1 MHLFGAP
8 NERADR
14 SSPNWVTG
22 QPVGLQHHTD
32 PRRNGALG
40 LVLAFPARTFGCR
53 PAMINEALQRLLIEN
68 LTTATLLLNSRLRLE
83 YMNPAAEMLLAV
95 SGQRSHGQFISELF
109 TESPEALAALRQAV
123 EEAHPFTKREATLTS
138 ATGQSL
144 TVDYAVTPVLTRQET
159 MLLLEVLP
167 RDRLLRITKE
177 EAQLSKQETTKML
190 VRGLAHEIKNPLG
203 GIRGAAQLL
212 ARELPE
218 EHLKDY
224 TEVIIEEA
232 DRLRNL
238 VDRMLGSNKLP
249 SLAMTNIH
257 EVLEHV
263 ASLIEAECQGSIIL
277 VRDYDPSIPEVL
289 MDREQMIQAVLN
301 IMRNAMQALAGQNEL
316 GLGRLTLRTR
326 TLRQFTIGHIRHR
339 LVARIEIIDNGPGI
353 PAELQNTLF
362 YPMVSGRPDGTGL
375 GLAIT
380 QNIISQ
386 HQGLIECE
394 SHPGHTVFSIF
405 LPLEQGA
412 TSA

>member
-1 MHLFGAP
+1 MP
-8 NERADR
+8 MTIND
-14 SSPNWVTG
+14 
-22 QPVGLQHHTD
+22 
-32 PRRNGALG
+32 ALH
-40 LVLAFPARTFGCR
+40 
-53 PAMINEALQRLLIEN
+53 RLLLDN
-68 LTTATLLLNSRLRLE
+68 LTTATLLLNADLRLE

-109 TESPEALAALRQAV
+109 TESTEALSALRQAV
-123 EEAHPFTKREATLTS
+123 EHAHPFNKREAVLT
-138 ATGQSL
+138 ALTGQTL
-144 TVDYAVTPVLTRQET
+144 TVDYAVTPILNRGET
-159 MLLLEVLP
+159 LLLLEVHP

-218 EHLKDY
+218 ESLKDY
-224 TEVIIEEA
+224 TNVIIEEA

-249 SLAMTNIH
+249 SLAMTNVH
-257 EVLEHV
+257 EVLERV
-263 ASLIEAECQGSIIL
+263 GSLVEAESQGSITL
-277 VRDYDPSIPEVL
+277 VRDYDPSIPDVL
-289 MDREQMIQAVLN
+289 IDREQMIQAVLN
-301 IMRNAMQALAGQNEL
+301 IVRNAMQAIGAQNEL
-316 GLGRLTLRTR
+316 RLGRITLRTR

-339 LVARIEIIDNGPGI
+339 LVTKLEIIDNGPGI
-353 PAELQNTLF
+353 PPELQETIF
-362 YPMVSGRPDGTGL
+362 YPMVSGRADGTGL

-405 LPLEQGA
+405 LPLEQGV
-412 TSA
+412 TPS

>member
-1 MHLFGAP
+1 MTISDA
-8 NERADR
+8 
-14 SSPNWVTG
+14 
-22 QPVGLQHHTD
+22 QH
-32 PRRNGALG
+32 
-40 LVLAFPARTFGCR
+40 
-53 PAMINEALQRLLIEN
+53 RLLLDN
-68 LTTATLLLNSRLRLE
+68 LTTATLLLDAQLRLE

-109 TESPEALAALRQAV
+109 TESAEALSALRQAV
-123 EEAHPFTKREATLTS
+123 EHAHPFTKREALLTS
-138 ATGQSL
+138 LNGQSI
-144 TVDYAVTPVLTRQET
+144 TVDYAVTPILHQGTT
-159 MLLLEVLP
+159 LLLLEVHP

-218 EHLKDY
+218 DGLRDY
-224 TEVIIEEA
+224 TDVIIEEA

-249 SLAMTNIH
+249 SLSMTNIH
-257 EVLEHV
+257 EVLERV
-263 ASLIEAECQGSIIL
+263 CSLIDAESQGGITL
-277 VRDYDPSIPEVL
+277 VRDYDPSLPDVL
-289 MDREQMIQAVLN
+289 IDREQMIQAVLN
-301 IMRNAMQALAGQNEL
+301 IMRNAMQAIGHKNEL
-316 GLGRLTLRTR
+316 RLGRISLRSR
-326 TLRQFTIGHIRHR
+326 AMRQFTIGHVRHR
-339 LVARIEIIDNGPGI
+339 LVARVEITDNGPGI
-353 PAELQNTLF
+353 PAELQDTLF

-394 SHPGHTVFSIF
+394 SHPGHTTFSIF

-412 TSA
+412 TAS

>member
-1 MHLFGAP
+1 MTISDA
-8 NERADR
+8 
-14 SSPNWVTG
+14 
-22 QPVGLQHHTD
+22 QH
-32 PRRNGALG
+32 
-40 LVLAFPARTFGCR
+40 
-53 PAMINEALQRLLIEN
+53 RLLLDN
-68 LTTATLLLNSRLRLE
+68 LTTATLLLNGELRLE

-109 TESPEALAALRQAV
+109 TESTEALSSLRQAV
-123 EEAHPFTKREATLTS
+123 EQAHPFTKREAQLTS
-138 ATGQSL
+138 LTGQTI
-144 TVDYAVTPVLTRQET
+144 TVDYAVTPILHQGQTL
-159 MLLLEVLP
+159 LLLEVHP

-218 EHLKDY
+218 DGLRDY
-224 TEVIIEEA
+224 TNVIIEEA

-257 EVLEHV
+257 EVLERV
-263 ASLIEAECQGSIIL
+263 CSLVEAESQGCITL
-277 VRDYDPSIPEVL
+277 VRDYDPSLPDVL
-289 MDREQMIQAVLN
+289 IDREQMIQAVLN
-301 IMRNAMQALAGQNEL
+301 IVRNAMQAISSQNEL
-316 GLGRLTLRTR
+316 RLGRITLRSR
-326 TLRQFTIGHIRHR
+326 ALRQFTIGHVRHR
-339 LVARIEIIDNGPGI
+339 LVARVEIIDNGPGI
-353 PAELQNTLF
+353 PPELQDTLF

-394 SHPGHTVFSIF
+394 SHAGHTAFSIY

-412 TSA
+412 TAS

>member
-1 MHLFGAP
+1 MTISDA
-8 NERADR
+8 
-14 SSPNWVTG
+14 
-22 QPVGLQHHTD
+22 QH
-32 PRRNGALG
+32 
-40 LVLAFPARTFGCR
+40 
-53 PAMINEALQRLLIEN
+53 RLLLDN
-68 LTTATLLLNSRLRLE
+68 LTTATLLLNAELRLE

-109 TESPEALAALRQAV
+109 TESTEALSSLRQAV
-123 EEAHPFTKREATLTS
+123 EQAHPFTKREAQLTS
-138 ATGQSL
+138 LTGQTI
-144 TVDYAVTPVLTRQET
+144 TVDYAVTPILHQGQTL
-159 MLLLEVLP
+159 LLLEVHP

-218 EHLKDY
+218 EGLRDY
-224 TEVIIEEA
+224 TNVIIEEA

-257 EVLEHV
+257 EVLERV
-263 ASLIEAECQGSIIL
+263 CSLVDAESQGCITL
-277 VRDYDPSIPEVL
+277 VRDYDPSLPDVL
-289 MDREQMIQAVLN
+289 IDREQMIQAVLN
-301 IMRNAMQALAGQNEL
+301 IVRNAMQAISSQNEL
-316 GLGRLTLRTR
+316 RLGRITLRSR
-326 TLRQFTIGHIRHR
+326 ALRQFTIGHVRHR
-339 LVARIEIIDNGPGI
+339 LVARVEIIDNGPGI
-353 PAELQNTLF
+353 PPELQDTLF
-362 YPMVSGRPDGTGL
+362 YPMVIGRPDGTGL

-394 SHPGHTVFSIF
+394 SHAGHTAFSIY

-412 TSA
+412 TAS

>member
-1 MHLFGAP
+1 MTISDA
-8 NERADR
+8 
-14 SSPNWVTG
+14 
-22 QPVGLQHHTD
+22 QH
-32 PRRNGALG
+32 
-40 LVLAFPARTFGCR
+40 
-53 PAMINEALQRLLIEN
+53 RLLLDN
-68 LTTATLLLNSRLRLE
+68 LTTATLLLNAELRLE

-109 TESPEALAALRQAV
+109 TESTEALSSLRQAV
-123 EEAHPFTKREATLTS
+123 EQAHPFTKREAQLTS
-138 ATGQSL
+138 LTGQTI
-144 TVDYAVTPVLTRQET
+144 TVDYAVTPILHQGQTL
-159 MLLLEVLP
+159 LLLEVHP

-212 ARELPE
+212 ARELAE
-218 EHLKDY
+218 EGLRDY
-224 TEVIIEEA
+224 TNVIIEEA

-257 EVLEHV
+257 EVLERV
-263 ASLIEAECQGSIIL
+263 CSLVDAESQGCITL
-277 VRDYDPSIPEVL
+277 VRDYDPSLPDVL
-289 MDREQMIQAVLN
+289 IDREQMIQAVLN
-301 IMRNAMQALAGQNEL
+301 IVRNAMQAISSQNEL
-316 GLGRLTLRTR
+316 RLGRITLRSR
-326 TLRQFTIGHIRHR
+326 ALRQFTIGHVRHR
-339 LVARIEIIDNGPGI
+339 LVARVEIIDNGPGI
-353 PAELQNTLF
+353 PPELQDTLF

-394 SHPGHTVFSIF
+394 SRAGHTAFSIY

-412 TSA
+412 TAS

>member
-1 MHLFGAP
+1 
-8 NERADR
+8 
-14 SSPNWVTG
+14 
-22 QPVGLQHHTD
+22 
-32 PRRNGALG
+32 
-40 LVLAFPARTFGCR
+40 
-53 PAMINEALQRLLIEN
+53 MINDALQRLLLEN
-68 LTTATLLLNSRLRLE
+68 LTTATLLLNARLRLE

-109 TESPEALAALRQAV
+109 TESPEALSALRQAV
-123 EEAHPFTKREATLTS
+123 AEAHPFTKREATLTS
-138 ATGQSL
+138 VSGQTL
-144 TVDYAVTPVLTRQET
+144 TVDYAVTPIPTQQET

-167 RDRLLRITKE
+167 RDRLLRITKD
-177 EAQLSKQETTKML
+177 EAQLSTQETTKLL

-212 ARELPE
+212 ARELPD

-263 ASLIEAECQGSIIL
+263 ASLIEAESQGRLIL

-289 MDREQMIQAVLN
+289 MDREQMIQALLN
-301 IMRNAMQALAGQNEL
+301 IMRNAMQALAGQTEL

-326 TLRQFTIGHIRHR
+326 TLRQFTIGHVRHR

-394 SHPGHTVFSIF
+394 SHPGHTAFSIF

-412 TSA
+412 TTP

>member
-1 MHLFGAP
+1 MTI
-8 NERADR
+8 ND
-14 SSPNWVTG
+14 
-22 QPVGLQHHTD
+22 
-32 PRRNGALG
+32 ALH
-40 LVLAFPARTFGCR
+40 
-53 PAMINEALQRLLIEN
+53 RLLLDN
-68 LTTATLLLNSRLRLE
+68 LTTATLLLDSQLRLE

-109 TESPEALAALRQAV
+109 TESPEALSSLRQAV
-123 EEAHPFTKREATLTS
+123 EQAHPFNKREAVLTS
-138 ATGQSL
+138 VTGQTL
-144 TVDYAVTPVLTRQET
+144 TVDYAVTPLLNRGQTL
-159 MLLLEVLP
+159 LLLEVHP

-177 EAQLSKQETTKML
+177 EAQLSKQETTKLL

-224 TEVIIEEA
+224 TNVIIEEA

-257 EVLEHV
+257 EVLERV
-263 ASLIEAECQGSIIL
+263 ANLIEAESQGGITL
-277 VRDYDPSIPEVL
+277 VRDYDPSIPDL
-289 MDREQMIQAVLN
+289 LIDREQMIQAVLN
-301 IMRNAMQALAGQNEL
+301 IVRNAMQAIAAQKHDM
-316 GLGRLTLRTR
+316 GLGRITLRSR
-326 TLRQFTIGHIRHR
+326 TLRQFTIGHTRHR
-339 LVARIEIIDNGPGI
+339 LVVKVEIIDNGPGI
-353 PAELQNTLF
+353 PAELQETIF
-362 YPMVSGRPDGTGL
+362 YPMVSGRADGTGL

-412 TSA
+412 SSS

>member
-1 MHLFGAP
+1 MTISDA
-8 NERADR
+8 
-14 SSPNWVTG
+14 
-22 QPVGLQHHTD
+22 QH
-32 PRRNGALG
+32 
-40 LVLAFPARTFGCR
+40 
-53 PAMINEALQRLLIEN
+53 RLLLDN
-68 LTTATLLLNSRLRLE
+68 LTTATLLLNAELRLE

-109 TESPEALAALRQAV
+109 TESTEALSSLRQAV
-123 EEAHPFTKREATLTS
+123 EQAHPFTKREAQLTS
-138 ATGQSL
+138 LTGQTI
-144 TVDYAVTPVLTRQET
+144 TVDYAVTPILHQAQTL
-159 MLLLEVLP
+159 LLLEVHP

-218 EHLKDY
+218 EGLRDY
-224 TEVIIEEA
+224 TNVIIEEA

-257 EVLEHV
+257 EVLERV
-263 ASLIEAECQGSIIL
+263 CSLVDAESQGCITL
-277 VRDYDPSIPEVL
+277 VRDYDPSLPDVL
-289 MDREQMIQAVLN
+289 IDREQMIQAVLN
-301 IMRNAMQALAGQNEL
+301 IVRNAMQAISAQNEL
-316 GLGRLTLRTR
+316 RLGRITLRSR
-326 TLRQFTIGHIRHR
+326 ALRQFTIGHVRHR
-339 LVARIEIIDNGPGI
+339 LVARVEIIDNGPGI
-353 PAELQNTLF
+353 PPELQDTLF

-394 SHPGHTVFSIF
+394 SHAGHTAFSIY

-412 TSA
+412 TAS

>member
-1 MHLFGAP
+1 AQLT
-8 NERADR
+8 
-14 SSPNWVTG
+14 SLTG
-22 QPVGLQHHTD
+22 QT
-32 PRRNGALG
+32 
-40 LVLAFPARTFGCR
+40 
-53 PAMINEALQRLLIEN
+53 I
-68 LTTATLLLNSRLRLE
+68 
-83 YMNPAAEMLLAV
+83 
-95 SGQRSHGQFISELF
+95 
-109 TESPEALAALRQAV
+109 
-123 EEAHPFTKREATLTS
+123 
-138 ATGQSL
+138 
-144 TVDYAVTPVLTRQET
+144 TVDYAVTPILHQGQTL
-159 MLLLEVLP
+159 LLLEVHP

-218 EHLKDY
+218 EGLRDY
-224 TEVIIEEA
+224 TNVIIEEA

-257 EVLEHV
+257 EVLERV
-263 ASLIEAECQGSIIL
+263 CSLVEAESQGCITL
-277 VRDYDPSIPEVL
+277 VRDYDPSLPDVL
-289 MDREQMIQAVLN
+289 VDREQMIQAVLN
-301 IMRNAMQALAGQNEL
+301 IVRNAMQAISSQNEL
-316 GLGRLTLRTR
+316 RLGRITLRSR
-326 TLRQFTIGHIRHR
+326 ALRQFTIGHVRHR
-339 LVARIEIIDNGPGI
+339 LVARVEIIDNGPGI
-353 PAELQNTLF
+353 PPELQDTLF

-394 SHPGHTVFSIF
+394 SHAGHTAFSIY

-412 TSA
+412 TAS

>member
-1 MHLFGAP
+1 MTISDA
-8 NERADR
+8 
-14 SSPNWVTG
+14 
-22 QPVGLQHHTD
+22 QH
-32 PRRNGALG
+32 
-40 LVLAFPARTFGCR
+40 
-53 PAMINEALQRLLIEN
+53 RLLLDN
-68 LTTATLLLNSRLRLE
+68 LTTATLLLNAELRLE

-109 TESPEALAALRQAV
+109 TESTEALSSLRQAV
-123 EEAHPFTKREATLTS
+123 EQAHPFTKREAQLTS
-138 ATGQSL
+138 LTGQTI
-144 TVDYAVTPVLTRQET
+144 TVDYAVTPILHQGQTL
-159 MLLLEVLP
+159 LLLEVHP

-218 EHLKDY
+218 EGLRDY
-224 TEVIIEEA
+224 TNVIIEEA

-257 EVLEHV
+257 EVLERV
-263 ASLIEAECQGSIIL
+263 CSLVEAESQGCITL
-277 VRDYDPSIPEVL
+277 VRDYDPSLPDVL
-289 MDREQMIQAVLN
+289 IDREQMIQAVLN
-301 IMRNAMQALAGQNEL
+301 IVRNAMQAISSQNEL
-316 GLGRLTLRTR
+316 RLGRITLRSR
-326 TLRQFTIGHIRHR
+326 ALRQFTIGHVRHR
-339 LVARIEIIDNGPGI
+339 LVARVEISDNGPGI
-353 PAELQNTLF
+353 PPELQDTLV

-375 GLAIT
+375 GLDIT

-394 SHPGHTVFSIF
+394 SHAGHTAFSIY

-412 TSA
+412 TAS

>member
-1 MHLFGAP
+1 MTISDA
-8 NERADR
+8 
-14 SSPNWVTG
+14 
-22 QPVGLQHHTD
+22 QH
-32 PRRNGALG
+32 
-40 LVLAFPARTFGCR
+40 
-53 PAMINEALQRLLIEN
+53 RLLLDN
-68 LTTATLLLNSRLRLE
+68 LTTATLLLNAELRLE

-109 TESPEALAALRQAV
+109 TESTEALSSLRQAV
-123 EEAHPFTKREATLTS
+123 EQAHPFTKREAQLTS
-138 ATGQSL
+138 LTGQTI
-144 TVDYAVTPVLTRQET
+144 TVDYAVTPILNQGQTL
-159 MLLLEVLP
+159 LLLEVHP

-218 EHLKDY
+218 EGLRDY
-224 TEVIIEEA
+224 TNVIIEEA

-257 EVLEHV
+257 EVLERV
-263 ASLIEAECQGSIIL
+263 CSLVDAESQGCITL
-277 VRDYDPSIPEVL
+277 VRDYDPSLPDVL
-289 MDREQMIQAVLN
+289 IDREQMIQAMLN
-301 IMRNAMQALAGQNEL
+301 IVRNAMQAISSQNEL
-316 GLGRLTLRTR
+316 RLGRITLRSR
-326 TLRQFTIGHIRHR
+326 ALRQFTIGHVRHR
-339 LVARIEIIDNGPGI
+339 LVARVEIIDNGPGI
-353 PAELQNTLF
+353 PPELQDTLF

-394 SHPGHTVFSIF
+394 SHAGHTAFSIY

-412 TSA
+412 TAS

>member
-1 MHLFGAP
+1 MII
-8 NERADR
+8 ND
-14 SSPNWVTG
+14 
-22 QPVGLQHHTD
+22 
-32 PRRNGALG
+32 ALH
-40 LVLAFPARTFGCR
+40 
-53 PAMINEALQRLLIEN
+53 RLLLDN
-68 LTTATLLLNSRLRLE
+68 LTTATLLLNAELRLE

-109 TESPEALAALRQAV
+109 TESAEALNALRQAV
-123 EEAHPFTKREATLTS
+123 EHAHPFNKREAVLTS
-138 ATGQSL
+138 VSGQTL
-144 TVDYAVTPVLTRQET
+144 TVDYAVTPLFSKGDTL
-159 MLLLEVLP
+159 LLLEVHP

-177 EAQLSKQETTKML
+177 EAQLSKQETTKLL

-218 EHLKDY
+218 ESLKDY
-224 TEVIIEEA
+224 TNVIIEEA

-249 SLAMTNIH
+249 SLAMTNVH
-257 EVLEHV
+257 EVLERV
-263 ASLIEAECQGSIIL
+263 GSLVEAESQGSITL
-277 VRDYDPSIPEVL
+277 VRDYDPSIPDVL
-289 MDREQMIQAVLN
+289 IDREQMIQAVLN
-301 IMRNAMQALAGQNEL
+301 IVRNAMQAIGGQNEL
-316 GLGRLTLRTR
+316 RLGRITLRTR

-339 LVARIEIIDNGPGI
+339 LVTKIEIIDNGPGI
-353 PAELQNTLF
+353 PAELQETIF
-362 YPMVSGRPDGTGL
+362 YPMVSGRADGTGL

-405 LPLEQGA
+405 LPLEQGVPP
-412 TSA
+412 S